1 MKPLDALSTC
11 FNIGST
17 ACTRQTKL
25 WENLVWEDF
34 IKAAEEQLVLPAL
47 QSRLRELGPSAKPPH
62 DISDFF
68 SAVEELNL
76 ERNDAIFTE
85 LATVASLLNA
95 VGIEPVLLKGA
106 AYCVTGVYP
115 NTALRYLWDVDLL
128 IAEPQLLT
136 AVTTLKQNGF
146 ASEEGYRLGHF
157 RHHHP
162 PLQRKGAVHFELHH
176 SLGMG
181 ICRTLLPA
189 SEMLEHSSLQDFRGT
204 RVRIPSPDH
213 MMAHLIMHS
222 QCQHPYHERIWPPLR
237 AMYDLVLLRRR
248 FDGEIDWSSI
258 ERRFRQS
265 GQAGVLALHLLQ
277 VREVLGNETPFPIHL
292 TWFAQLRWLRRKIL
306 RALPALRFFDPIYM
320 YSTVLLRRLRLLGT
334 ALDAPGGWK
343 RIVRELFAA
352 SFYKRFV
359 TDIID
364 GYGR

>member
-1 MKPLDALSTC
+1 
-11 FNIGST
+11 
-17 ACTRQTKL
+17 
-25 WENLVWEDF
+25 
-34 IKAAEEQLVLPAL
+34 
-47 QSRLRELGPSAKPPH
+47 
-62 DISDFF
+62 
-68 SAVEELNL
+68 
-76 ERNDAIFTE
+76 
-85 LATVASLLNA
+85 
-95 VGIEPVLLKGA
+95 
-106 AYCVTGVYP
+106 
-115 NTALRYLWDVDLL
+115 
-128 IAEPQLLT
+128 
-136 AVTTLKQNGF
+136 
-146 ASEEGYRLGHF
+146 
-157 RHHHP
+157 
-162 PLQRKGAVHFELHH
+162 
-176 SLGMG
+176 
-181 ICRTLLPA
+181 
-189 SEMLEHSSLQDFRGT
+189 
-204 RVRIPSPDH
+204 